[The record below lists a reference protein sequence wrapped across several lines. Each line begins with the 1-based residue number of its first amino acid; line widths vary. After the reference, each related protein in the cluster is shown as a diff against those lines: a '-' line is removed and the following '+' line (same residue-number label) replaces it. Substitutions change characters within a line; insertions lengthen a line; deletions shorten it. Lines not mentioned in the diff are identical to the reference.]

1 MHGGRGR
8 MMQIPRLPE
17 AERRPITRS
26 TVRRVVEFFRP
37 YRLRVALT
45 VLIIIVVA
53 VIGLVNPFLLKL
65 IIDDAI
71 PNRDLGELY
80 LYIGLMIVLPIA
92 TGLIGVGQTYLN
104 TLIGQNVMQD
114 LRNALYGHLQRMP
127 LRFFTSTRTGE
138 IQARLSSDV
147 SGVQQVVTDTATSI
161 VSNLATAISTVIAMW
176 LISWQM
182 TLISL
187 GLLPFFL
194 FVTYKVGEVRRDVQ
208 TETQE
213 TIADMSSQ
221 VEETLSVSGML
232 LTKAFGRQSR
242 EVANFRTINQRL
254 TRLQIKQQ
262 MIGRWFFMIIGTF
275 FSITPAFV
283 YWYAGVQIIGGNS
296 VLTIGDIVAF
306 TTLQSRLFFPLGQM
320 LNVQV
325 EIQGAFALFDRIFEY
340 LDLSI
345 EIEDRDDAITL
356 DPEHVEGCLAFNHV
370 FFRYP
375 DAAPAVVDARSNG
388 AIGLGDPDLDSTEPD
403 FDFVQPGAEVLSPMS
418 VAMLAADGLA
428 SGAEDIVTDRP
439 TQEPAVTAAFELI
452 DIDFVIEPGQLAALV
467 GPSGSGKTTIA
478 LLVPRIYEV
487 DAGSVM
493 IDGIDVRDVTLAS
506 LGNIIGIVTQETYL
520 FHSTIRENIAYG
532 RADASQEEIEA
543 AARAAAIHDR
553 IMELPQGYETVVGER
568 GFKLSG
574 GEKQRVAIARV
585 ILKNPRILILDEATS
600 ALDTRSE
607 RLIQSA
613 LEPLMRNRTTLAIAH
628 RLSTI
633 LAADV
638 ILVVDRGRIVERGT
652 HEELLRRGGL
662 YAKLYRQQFG
672 ASSKRSKRLG
682 DVASVGAALEVSIPK
697 RDEE

>member
-1 MHGGRGR
+1 MHGGGGGGGR
-8 MMQIPRLPE
+8 LMRTAPLPE
-17 AERRPITRS
+17 SERRPVSTK
-26 TVRRVVEFFRP
+26 TVRRILQFFRP
-37 YRLRVALT
+37 YRLRVSLT
-45 VLIIIVVA
+45 VVAIIAVA
-53 VIGLVNPFLLKL
+53 VIGLANPFLLKQ

-71 PNRDLGELY
+71 PHRDLNLLY
-80 LYIGLMIVLPIA
+80 LYVGLMIALPII

-104 TLIGQNVMQD
+104 TVIGQSVMQD
-114 LRNALYGHLQRMP
+114 LRDALYGHLQRMP

-161 VSNLATAISTVIAMW
+161 VSNLATAVSTIIAMW

-187 GLLPFFL
+187 GLLPIFL
-194 FVTYKVGEVRRDVQ
+194 FITYRVGQVRRDVK

-213 TIADMSSQ
+213 TIADMTSQ

-242 EVANFRTINQRL
+242 AIADFQAINQRL
-254 TRLQIKQQ
+254 TALQIKQQ

-283 YWYAGVQIIGGNS
+283 YWYAGLQIIGGNAA
-296 VLTIGDIVAF
+296 LTIGDIVAF
-306 TTLQSRLFFPLGQM
+306 TALQSRLFFPLGQM

-325 EIQGAFALFDRIFEY
+325 EIQVAFALFDRIFEY
-340 LDLSI
+340 LDLPVDI
-345 EIEDRDDAITL
+345 ADRQDAVTL
-356 DPEHVEGCLAFNHV
+356 DPKQARGHVSFRHV
-370 FFRYP
+370 SFRYP
-375 DAAPAVVDARSNG
+375 GVTPRRGGRRAKDAVDLKSERRRAH
-388 AIGLGDPDLDSTEPD
+388 ADPD
-403 FDFVQPGAEVLSPMS
+403 FDMISPGAESLLPTP
-418 VAMLAADGLA
+418 AAPFA
-428 SGAEDIVTDRP
+428 SGASADDVEVGGP
-439 TQEPAVTAAFELI
+439 EAVSEPRRREPFELI
-452 DIDFVIEPGQLAALV
+452 DIDFDIEPGQLAALV

-478 LLVPRIYEV
+478 LLVPRIYDV
-487 DAGSVM
+487 DSGSVS
-493 IDGIDVRDVTLAS
+493 IDGIDVRDITLAS
-506 LGNIIGIVTQETYL
+506 LGSVIGLVTQETYL

-532 RADASQEEIEA
+532 RLGATQDEIEA
-543 AARAAAIHDR
+543 AASAAAIHDR
-553 IMELPQGYETVVGER
+553 VMELPERYDTVVGER

-585 ILKNPRILILDEATS
+585 ILKDPRILILDEATS

-607 RLIQSA
+607 RLIQAA
-613 LEPLMRNRTTLAIAH
+613 LDPLMRNRTTLAIAH

-652 HEELLRRGGL
+652 HAELLHRGGL
-662 YAKLYRQQFG
+662 YAKLYRQQF
-672 ASSKRSKRLG
+672 APSTTRTTL
-682 DVASVGAALEVSIPK
+682 AEQAH
-697 RDEE
+697 